1 MNKYDDSS
9 TADEPEL
16 VVSNEF
22 ATVVVRR
29 VHTRNGTRLEI
40 DSPSSG
46 RSVRL
51 DALVLESLTWA
62 DIDTLG
68 LALHDP
74 FGPPPADDPDDPRSN
89 DRTVTP

>member
-1 MNKYDDSS
+1 MARDHRETPDH
-9 TADEPEL
+9 EPEL

-40 DSPSSG
+40 VAPASG
-46 RSVRL
+46 RSIRL

-62 DIDTLG
+62 DVESLG
-68 LALHDP
+68 RPLQEP
-74 FGPPPADDPDDPRSN
+74 FGPQP
-89 DRTVTP
+89 

>member
-1 MNKYDDSS
+1 MDRA
-9 TADEPEL
+9 ADNPAAEEPEL

-22 ATVVVRR
+22 ATVIVRR

-40 DSPSSG
+40 DSPATG

-62 DIDTLG
+62 DVDTLG
-68 LALHDP
+68 LALRDP
-74 FGPPPADDPDDPRSN
+74 FGPPPTESPSP
-89 DRTVTP
+89 TPGPVTE

>member
-1 MNKYDDSS
+1 MNHAADDP
-9 TADEPEL
+9 AAEEPEL

-22 ATVVVRR
+22 ATVIVRR

-40 DSPSSG
+40 DSPASG

-62 DIDTLG
+62 DVDTLG
-68 LALHDP
+68 LALRDP
-74 FGPPPADDPDDPRSN
+74 FGPPPADPPAQTSGR
-89 DRTVTP
+89 

>member
-1 MNKYDDSS
+1 MDQADHNP
-9 TADEPEL
+9 APDEPEL

-22 ATVVVRR
+22 ATVIVRR

-62 DIDTLG
+62 DVDTLG
-68 LALHDP
+68 LALRDP
-74 FGPPPADDPDDPRSN
+74 FGPPPGDPPPQTLGR
-89 DRTVTP
+89 